1 MLRVSAVIPTFRR
14 PDALAQCLGTLFAQ
28 DFPASHLEAVVVN
41 DGSGDSPGNT
51 LSTLGHEAPFPVRYE
66 TQAHLGP
73 AAARNRGTRVATGDL
88 LLFLGD
94 DVIADPGL
102 VREHV
107 AAHHALGGPGAV
119 LGREVRPKDNAASP
133 FGVYI
138 AQVQADFL
146 DPLATSEPGSPIPFL
161 FFCTVNLSIG
171 RDLFV
176 KLGQFD
182 ESYRHAILEDTELGY
197 RLERAEFPLVY
208 WPAAVVTHHHPIQF
222 RAECMRRVRTGYY
235 MVRFQE
241 KHGWAPRAYAPR
253 RPGKRWL
260 GDLVY
265 PVLTL
270 AAEQADRRAWRL
282 PRALYQRLLEHN
294 EQRGAEIRLAE
305 RSGQIGPHLLL
316 A

>member
-1 MLRVSAVIPTFRR
+1 MLCVSVVIPTYRR
-14 PDALAQCLGTLFAQ
+14 PSHLSLVLRALFAQ
-28 DFPASHLEAVVVN
+28 KFPFSHLEVIVAD
-41 DGSGDSPGNT
+41 DGSKDETERVVTS
-51 LSTLGHEAPFPVRYE
+51 LIAEAPFPVRYE

-73 AAARNRGTRVATGDL
+73 AAARNRGARVATGDL

-94 DVIADPGL
+94 DVIADPRL

-107 AAHHALGGPGAV
+107 AAHRALGGPGAV

-133 FGVYI
+133 FGAYI

-146 DPLATSEPGSPIPFL
+146 TPLATSEPVSPIPFL

-171 RDLFV
+171 RDLFI

-197 RLERAEFPLVY
+197 RLERAKFPLVY
-208 WPAAVVTHHHPIQF
+208 WPSAEVNHHHRIRL
-222 RAECMRRVRTGYY
+222 RAECTRRERTGYY

-241 KHGWAPRAYAPR
+241 KHGWAPRTYPPR
-253 RPGKRWL
+253 ARWKRWL
-260 GDLVY
+260 GDLMY
-265 PVLTL
+265 PALTL

-305 RSGQIGPHLLL
+305 RSGQIRPRLLP